1 MLKLFAFFYN
11 LRIRSKLLL
20 IFTTTFILSVAAG
33 SAILYVLI
41 RKTVE
46 SSIERELQNANGTI
60 LEIVNTAANVS
71 IKNHLRAVA
80 EKNRDIA
87 SHFYSLAKKGLIS
100 DHEAKKQA
108 SRIMLS
114 QGIGKTGY
122 IFVWDI
128 SKAPTSIPL
137 AVHPKIQGKDVAYVD
152 FVQNGAALRTGYME
166 YMWKNPGEDKERDKA
181 MYIAYFEPWQWVICA
196 SSYKEEFTGLIN
208 IDDFK
213 NQVLSFRFGKTGYS
227 FVLNSKGDIIVDPR
241 HTGNFLHQKD
251 AKGTM
256 VIKKICETK
265 NGRINYWWYN
275 PGEKSAVER
284 LAIFNYIPEL
294 DWIVASSG
302 YVAEFYQPLKQINKF
317 VISALVVSLI
327 FVIPLIS
334 WISAHMTNRLKKLM
348 RSLEIGATGNFNVRV
363 QYEAHEAQDE
373 IGQLAKY
380 FNFFMDKLNS
390 YSTSLKS
397 EINDRAKAE
406 KQLAIFKEFAEN
418 SGQGLLMTNLRGEVT
433 YVNAALCI
441 ILDEEKP
448 ENVLGKNIMDY
459 YSHQSQDELKE
470 EIIPSTIQRGQWLG
484 ELRILSSKGKPTS
497 TIQNIFFIRDSAK
510 NPLYIANIITD
521 ISEHERAEQT
531 IRESEEKYR
540 SVVEESLVGVYI
552 IEEGLFK
559 YVNKQ
564 YCEISGYANE
574 DLVNTINHLELVH
587 PEDKATVRDN
597 ITARLRGESDS
608 IAYQFR
614 MIRKDGQEIMVKALA
629 SVSSHHGRPAII
641 GTLLDISKEQALEQ
655 QLRQAQKMEAI
666 GQLAGGV
673 AHDFNNILTA
683 LMGYGNLLKMKMR
696 EDDPSR
702 LYVDQ
707 ILRSSEKAASLTQN
721 LLAFSRK
728 QMIKLE
734 PFEINAIIK
743 DARRLLKRLLTED
756 IELTLKIS
764 DENLTILTDAT
775 QMNQILLNLATNARD
790 AMPQGGTLTIETKAV
805 ELGKDFYF
813 FHGKDESG
821 TYVRISV
828 SDTGHGMDDTTK
840 EQIFNPFFTTKEV
853 GKGTGLGLSIVYGIV
868 KQHNGLIDVQSNPG
882 KGTTFHLYF
891 PAASPRIAEARKIEF
906 PEETPPNGKEVIL
919 VAEDNTEVRQLTKEV
934 LEESG
939 YTVLEARDGWDAIE
953 KFTQNKDK
961 VNLVILDVVMPK
973 KNGKEAYNEIR
984 KIRQD
989 VKALFTSGYTGDIV
1003 LGKGIEDNAFNFI
1016 PKPLSPMDLLKKVR
1030 VVLDN

>member
-1 MLKLFAFFYN
+1 MLKFFNFFYN

-20 IFTTTFILSVAAG
+20 IFTTTFVLSVTAG

-41 RKTVE
+41 RKTVG
-46 SSIERELQNANGTI
+46 SSIEKELQNANASI
-60 LEIVNTAANVS
+60 LEIVNTAADVS

-87 SHFYSLAKKGLIS
+87 SHFHSLTKKGFIS
-100 DHEAKKQA
+100 EKEAKEQTSK
-108 SRIMLS
+108 IMLS

-128 SKAPTSIPL
+128 SKAPNSIPL
-137 AVHPKIQGKDVAYVD
+137 AVHPKIQGEDVSYVD
-152 FVQNGAALRTGYME
+152 FVQAGAKLRTGYME

-181 MYIAYFEPWQWVICA
+181 MYIAYFEPWKWVICA

-208 IDDFK
+208 IDDFR
-213 NQVLSFRFGKTGYS
+213 NQVLSFRFGNTGYS
-227 FVLNSKGDIIVDPR
+227 FVLSSRGDMIVHPQL
-241 HTGNFLHQKD
+241 TGNYLHEED
-251 AKGTM
+251 AKG
-256 VIKKICETK
+256 IKFIQKICEMK
-265 NGRINYWWYN
+265 NGRINYWWHN
-275 PGEKSAVER
+275 PGEHGTVER

-317 VISALVVSLI
+317 VITALFVSLI

-334 WISAHMTNRLKKLM
+334 WISAHMTNRLRKLM
-348 RSLEIGATGNFNVRV
+348 KSFEIGTTGDFDVRV
-363 QYEAHEAQDE
+363 EHETKDE

-380 FNFFMDKLNS
+380 FNSFMDKLNS
-390 YSTSLKS
+390 YSTSLKN
-397 EINDRAKAE
+397 EINERVEAE

-418 SGQGLLMTNLRGEVT
+418 SGQGLLMTNLKGEIT

-441 ILDEEKP
+441 ILDEGNQED
-448 ENVLGKNIMDY
+448 VLGNNVMSYYPRHEQHDLRTSIMPAVF
-459 YSHQSQDELKE
+459 QQ
-470 EIIPSTIQRGQWLG
+470 GQWLG
-484 ELRILSSKGKPTS
+484 EMTILSKKGKLTS

-510 NPLYIANIITD
+510 NPLYVANIITD
-521 ISEHERAEQT
+521 ISEHERTERT

-540 SVVEESLVGVYI
+540 GVVEESLVGVYI
-552 IEEGLFK
+552 IEEGLFR

-564 YCEISGYANE
+564 YCEISGYAYE
-574 DLVNTINHLELVH
+574 DLVNKVYYLELVH
-587 PEDKATVRDN
+587 PGDQDTVRDHTN
-597 ITARLRGESDS
+597 ARLSGKSDS
-608 IAYQFR
+608 TAYQFR
-614 MIRKDGQEIMVKALA
+614 MMRKDGQEIMVKALA
-629 SVSSHHGRPAII
+629 SVSSNHGRPAII

-683 LMGYGNLLKMKMR
+683 LIGYGNLLKMKMR
-696 EDDPSR
+696 EDDPLR

-707 ILRSSEKAASLTQN
+707 MLASSEKAASLTQN

-734 PFEINAIIK
+734 PLELNAIIK

-756 IELTLKIS
+756 IELKLKLS
-764 DENLTILTDAT
+764 DEDLTILTDTT

-790 AMPQGGTLTIETKAV
+790 AMPQGGILTIESKAV

-813 FHGKDESG
+813 FHGKGESG
-821 TYVRISV
+821 KYIRISV
-828 SDTGHGMDDTTK
+828 SDCGHGMDDNTK

-891 PAASPRIAEARKIEF
+891 PAASPRIEEPMAIESVLEVV
-906 PEETPPNGKEVIL
+906 PSGKEVIL

-953 KFTQNKDK
+953 KFTQNKDTI
-961 VNLVILDVVMPK
+961 NLVILDVVMPK

-984 KIRQD
+984 KIRED

-1003 LGKGIEDNAFNFI
+1003 LGKGIENNAFNFI
-1016 PKPLSPMDLLKKVR
+1016 PKPLSPIDLLKKVR

>member
-1 MLKLFAFFYN
+1 MLTLFSFFYN

-20 IFTTTFILSVAAG
+20 IFTTIFVLSVSTG

-46 SSIERELQNANGTI
+46 TNIERELQNANSTI
-60 LEIVNTAANVS
+60 LEIVNTAANIS

-80 EKNRDIA
+80 EKNLDIA
-87 SHFYSLAKKGLIS
+87 FHFYSLFKKGLLS
-100 DHEAKKQA
+100 EQDAKKQA
-108 SRIMLS
+108 GKIMLS
-114 QGIGKTGY
+114 QKIGKTGY

-128 SKAPTSIPL
+128 SRAPKSIPL
-137 AVHPKIQGKDVAYVD
+137 AVHPKIEGKDVAYVD

-196 SSYKEEFTGLIN
+196 SSYKEEFIGLIN
-208 IDDFK
+208 IDDFR

-227 FVLNSKGDIIVDPR
+227 FVLNSKGDIIVDPLR
-241 HTGNFLHQKD
+241 NGNFLHEKD
-251 AKGTM
+251 ARGTEY
-256 VIKKICETK
+256 IQKICEMK
-265 NGRINYWWYN
+265 NGRINYWWFTQGN
-275 PGEKSAVER
+275 RNAVER

-317 VISALVVSLI
+317 VIAALLVSLI

-334 WISAHMTNRLKKLM
+334 WISAHMTNRLRKLM
-348 RSLEIGATGNFNVRV
+348 RSLEIGALGNFDVRV
-363 QYEAHEAQDE
+363 TYESHEAKDE

-380 FNFFMDKLNS
+380 FNLFMEKLDS
-390 YSTSLKS
+390 YSTTLKS
-397 EINDRAKAE
+397 EINERAEAE

-418 SGQGLLMTNLRGEVT
+418 SGQGLLMTNLKGEVT

-441 ILDEEKP
+441 ILDEEQP
-448 ENVLGKNIMDY
+448 EKVIGKNIMAY
-459 YSHQSQDELKE
+459 YSGRSQRELKE
-470 EIIPSTIQRGQWLG
+470 KIMPAVMQKGQWLG
-484 ELRILSSKGKPTS
+484 ELHILSSKGKKTS
-497 TIQNIFFIRDSAK
+497 TIQNIFFIRDNEK

-521 ISEHERAEQT
+521 ISEHERSEQA

-540 SVVEESLVGVYI
+540 GVVEESLVGVYI
-552 IEEGLFK
+552 IEESLFK

-564 YCEISGYANE
+564 YCEISGYAYE
-574 DLVNTINHLELVH
+574 ELVNTMHYLDLVH
-587 PEDKATVRDN
+587 PDDRVTVREN
-597 ITARLRGESDS
+597 TTTRLKGESDS
-608 IAYQFR
+608 TAYQFR
-614 MIRKDGQEIMVKALA
+614 MIRKDGQEITVKTLA
-629 SVSSHHGRPAII
+629 SVSNHRGHPAII

-707 ILRSSEKAASLTQN
+707 ILSSSEKAASLTQN

-728 QMIKLE
+728 QMIKLAPLE
-734 PFEINAIIK
+734 LNTIIK
-743 DARRLLKRLLTED
+743 DARRLLQRLLTED
-756 IELTLKIS
+756 IELKLELTEE
-764 DENLTILTDAT
+764 DLTILTDTT

-790 AMPQGGTLTIETKAV
+790 AMPQGGIMTIRTKAV
-805 ELGKDFYF
+805 ELGKDFFF
-813 FHGKDESG
+813 FHGKVESG
-821 TYVRISV
+821 KYIRISV
-828 SDTGHGMDDTTK
+828 SDTGHGMDNATK

-868 KQHNGLIDVQSNPG
+868 KQHNGLIDVTSNPG

-891 PAASPRIAEARKIEF
+891 PAASRRMETAKEIESTVEA
-906 PEETPPNGKEVIL
+906 TPNGKEVIL

-934 LEESG
+934 LEKSG

-961 VNLVILDVVMPK
+961 IDLVILDVVMPK

-984 KIRQD
+984 KIRAD

-1016 PKPLSPMDLLKKVR
+1016 PKPLSPADLLNKVR

>member
-1 MLKLFAFFYN
+1 MLKFFAFFYN

-20 IFTTTFILSVAAG
+20 FFITTFVISIAAG
-33 SAILYVLI
+33 STILYILI
-41 RKTVE
+41 RKNVE
-46 SSIERELQNANGTI
+46 SNIEKELQSANNNI

-71 IKNHLRAVA
+71 IRNHLRAVA

-87 SHFYSLAKKGLIS
+87 SHFYSQAKRGSLS
-100 DHEAKKQA
+100 NAEAKDLARKV
-108 SRIMLS
+108 MLS
-114 QGIGKTGY
+114 QSIGKTGY

-128 SKAPTSIPL
+128 SKAPSSIPL

-152 FVQNGAALRTGYME
+152 FVQGGAALRNGYME
-166 YMWKNPGEDKERDKA
+166 YIWKNPGEKKEREKA
-181 MYIAYFEPWQWVICA
+181 MYLAHFEPWNWVICA
-196 SSYKEEFTGLIN
+196 SSYKEEFTNLIN
-208 IDDFK
+208 IDDFSH
-213 NQVLSFRFGKTGYS
+213 QVLSYRFGDTGYS
-227 FVLNSKGDIIVDPR
+227 FILNSKGDMIVHPQL
-241 HTGNFLHQKD
+241 TGNYFDEKD
-251 AKGTM
+251 AKGM
-256 VIKKICETK
+256 MFIKKICDMK
-265 NGRINYWWYN
+265 NGRITYWWHN
-275 PGEKSAVER
+275 PGEQGTVER
-284 LAIFNYIPEL
+284 LAFFNYIPEL

-302 YVAEFYQPLKQINKF
+302 YVAEFYHPLTQIKKITLVALIITLLF
-317 VISALVVSLI
+317 VL
-327 FVIPLIS
+327 PLIS
-334 WISAHMTNRLKKLM
+334 WISSHMTNRLKRLM
-348 RSLEIGATGNFNVRV
+348 DSFETGAKGDLTVRV
-363 QYEAHEAQDE
+363 ESTAKDE

-380 FNFFMDKLNS
+380 FNFLMEKLDL
-390 YSTSLKS
+390 YSTSLKK
-397 EINDRAKAE
+397 EINERTEAE
-406 KQLAIFKEFAEN
+406 KQLATFKEFAEN
-418 SGQGLLMTNLRGEVT
+418 SGQGLLMTNLQGEIT
-433 YVNAALCI
+433 YANAALCI
-441 ILDEEKP
+441 ILDEVKQED
-448 ENVLGKNIMDY
+448 VLGNNVMAY
-459 YSHQSQDELKE
+459 YSEQEQQKLKSS
-470 EIIPSTIQRGQWLG
+470 IIPIVFQQGQWLG
-484 ELRILSSKGKPTS
+484 EMTILSKKGKLTS
-497 TIQNIFFIRDSAK
+497 TIQNIFFIRDTAK
-510 NPLYIANIITD
+510 KPLYIANIITN
-521 ISEHERAEQT
+521 ISEHERAERA

-540 SVVEESLVGVYI
+540 GVVEESLVGVYI
-552 IEEGLFK
+552 IEDGLFK
-559 YVNKQ
+559 YANKQ
-564 YCEISGYANE
+564 YCDISGYAYE
-574 DLVNTINHLELVH
+574 ELVNTLDYLKLVH
-587 PEDKATVRDN
+587 PEDQDKVRDHTN
-597 ITARLRGESDS
+597 ARLRGESDS

-614 MIRKDGQEIMVKALA
+614 MIRKDGKEVMVKALA

-641 GTLLDISKEQALEQ
+641 GTLLDISNEQALEQ
-655 QLRQAQKMEAI
+655 QLRQAHKMEAI

-683 LMGYGNLLKMKMR
+683 LMGYGNLLKMKMK

-707 ILRSSEKAASLTQN
+707 ILTSSEKAASLTQN

-734 PFEINAIIK
+734 PFELNAIIK

-756 IELTLKIS
+756 IELKLKLS
-764 DENLTILTDAT
+764 EEDLTILTDIT

-790 AMPQGGTLTIETKAV
+790 AMPQGGALTIETKMV

-813 FHGKDESG
+813 FHGKIESG
-821 TYVRISV
+821 KYIRISV
-828 SDTGHGMDDTTK
+828 SDTGHGMDDNTK

-868 KQHNGLIDVQSNPG
+868 KQHSGLIDVQSNPG

-891 PAASPRIAEARKIEF
+891 PAASPRMVETRKIESIM
-906 PEETPPNGKEVIL
+906 EAPPNGKEVIL

-961 VNLVILDVVMPK
+961 INLVILDVVMPK

-984 KIRQD
+984 KIRDD

>member
-1 MLKLFAFFYN
+1 MLNFFNFFYN

-20 IFTTTFILSVAAG
+20 IFTTTFVLSVTAG

-41 RKTVE
+41 RKTVG
-46 SSIERELQNANGTI
+46 SSIEKELQNANASI

-87 SHFYSLAKKGLIS
+87 SHFYSLTKKGFIS
-100 DHEAKKQA
+100 EKEAKEQTSK
-108 SRIMLS
+108 IMLS

-122 IFVWDI
+122 IFVWDV
-128 SKAPTSIPL
+128 SKAPNSIPL
-137 AVHPKIQGKDVAYVD
+137 AVHPKIQGENVSYVD
-152 FVQNGAALRTGYME
+152 FVQVGAKLRTGYME

-208 IDDFK
+208 IDDFR
-213 NQVLSFRFGKTGYS
+213 NQVLSFRFGNTGYS
-227 FVLNSKGDIIVDPR
+227 FVPNSRGDMIVHPQL
-241 HTGNFLHQKD
+241 TGNFLHEED
-251 AKGTM
+251 AKG
-256 VIKKICETK
+256 IKFIQKICEMK
-265 NGRINYWWYN
+265 NGRINYWWHN
-275 PGEKSAVER
+275 PGEQGTVER

-317 VISALVVSLI
+317 VITALFVSLI

-334 WISAHMTNRLKKLM
+334 WISAHMTNRLRKLM
-348 RSLEIGATGNFNVRV
+348 KSFEIGATGDFDVRV
-363 QYEAHEAQDE
+363 GHEAKDE

-380 FNFFMDKLNS
+380 FNSFMDKLNS
-390 YSTSLKS
+390 YSTSLKN
-397 EINDRAKAE
+397 EINERAEAE

-418 SGQGLLMTNLRGEVT
+418 SGQGLLMTNLKGEIT
-433 YVNAALCI
+433 YANAALCI
-441 ILDEEKP
+441 IFDEGNQED
-448 ENVLGKNIMDY
+448 VLGNNVMTY
-459 YSHQSQDELKE
+459 YSQQEQQQLRTSIMPAVFQ
-470 EIIPSTIQRGQWLG
+470 QGQWLG
-484 ELRILSSKGKPTS
+484 EMTILSKKGKLAP

-510 NPLYIANIITD
+510 NPLYVANIITN
-521 ISEHERAEQT
+521 ISEHERVERI

-540 SVVEESLVGVYI
+540 GVVEESLVGVYI
-552 IEEGLFK
+552 IEEGLFR

-564 YCEISGYANE
+564 YCEISGYAYE
-574 DLVNTINHLELVH
+574 DLVNKVYHLELVH
-587 PEDKATVRDN
+587 PEDQNTVRDH
-597 ITARLRGESDS
+597 TEARLRGEPDS

-614 MIRKDGQEIMVKALA
+614 MMRKDGQEIMVKALA
-629 SVSSHHGRPAII
+629 SVSSNHGRPAII

-683 LMGYGNLLKMKMR
+683 LIGYGNLLKMKMK
-696 EDDPSR
+696 EDDPLR

-707 ILRSSEKAASLTQN
+707 MLASSEKAASLTQN

-743 DARRLLKRLLTED
+743 DTRRLLKRLLTED
-756 IELTLKIS
+756 IELRLKLS
-764 DENLTILTDAT
+764 DEDLTILTDTT

-790 AMPQGGTLTIETKAV
+790 AMPQGGILTIESKAV

-813 FHGKDESG
+813 FHGKGESG
-821 TYVRISV
+821 KYIRISV
-828 SDTGHGMDDTTK
+828 SDCGHGMDDNTK

-891 PAASPRIAEARKIEF
+891 PAASPRIEEPMAIESVLEVA
-906 PEETPPNGKEVIL
+906 PSGKEVIL

-953 KFTQNKDK
+953 KFAQNKDTI
-961 VNLVILDVVMPK
+961 NLVILDVVMPK

-984 KIRQD
+984 KIRED

-1003 LGKGIEDNAFNFI
+1003 LGKGIENNAFNFI
-1016 PKPLSPMDLLKKVR
+1016 PKPLSPIDLLKKVR